1 MAVVTFTTDFGDS
14 DHYVAAMKGVVLS
27 IAPQAILVD
36 VSHKIDRHDISRA
49 AFLLRETAPWYPRG
63 SVHLVVVD
71 PGVGT
76 RRRIIAARY
85 GGQYVVAPDN
95 GVVTLLH
102 RHLSVDAVH
111 VVQNP
116 RLAMPHTSAT
126 FHGRDLM
133 APAAGH
139 LAAGGKIADVGPPT
153 DHLEVLQVSEPAI
166 SAKHT
171 IAGQVI
177 HVDAFGNLVTNVP
190 EEQVRTSFA
199 VLPAARVY
207 LNGDVIGAV
216 RHTYADV
223 DANQPL
229 ALVGSSHLLEI
240 AVNRGSAAERFGAG
254 VGTKVEIR

>member
-1 MAVVTFTTDFGDS
+1 MAVVTFTTDFGGS

-27 IAPQAILVD
+27 IAPQATLVD
-36 VSHKIDRHDISRA
+36 VSHGIERHDISRA
-49 AFLLRETAPWYPRG
+49 AFLLRETAPWYPTG

-85 GGQYVVAPDN
+85 GGQYVIAPDN

-102 RHLSVDAVH
+102 RHLSIEAVH

-116 RLAMPHTSAT
+116 RLAMPQISAT

-139 LAAGGKIADVGPPT
+139 LAAGGKIADIGPPT
-153 DHLEVLQVSEPAI
+153 DHLEVLQLSEPVI
-166 SAKHT
+166 SAQHT
-171 IAGQVI
+171 VAGQVI
-177 HVDAFGNLVTNVP
+177 HVDTFGNLITNVP
-190 EEQVRTSFA
+190 EEHVRATFA
-199 VLPAARVY
+199 KLAAARVY

-223 DANQPL
+223 EADQPL

-240 AVNRGSAAERFGAG
+240 AVNRGSAAQTFGAG
-254 VGTKVEIR
+254 VGTTVEIR